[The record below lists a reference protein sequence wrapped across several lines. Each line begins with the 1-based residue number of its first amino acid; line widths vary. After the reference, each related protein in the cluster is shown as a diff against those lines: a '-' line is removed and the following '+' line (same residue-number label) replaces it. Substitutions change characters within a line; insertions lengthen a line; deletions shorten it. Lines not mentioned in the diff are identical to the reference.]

1 LFKKGEYSKKK
12 DVVEVP
18 FTLENGLIII
28 PVTIEGETY
37 RFLFDTG
44 APNVISTEL
53 SSKLTTKRKRSFRTS
68 DSQGNQTILDYVSLP
83 KIEIQ
88 GASFIN
94 MTAAVADLKK
104 TDAIAC
110 LGIDGL
116 IGANL
121 MRKASWQIDNL
132 NRVLRIAFDFEK
144 LHLPEGSF
152 VIPFSTEVTGT
163 PVLHLKIGN
172 TDIKKIQ
179 MDTGSVGFI
188 TTDMDSYKSVLMHET
203 VLAKRSSYGV
213 SSVGLFG
220 TAVNDSIFQLGVQQI
235 TLGDLVL
242 ENQIVEFKQA
252 KISLLGMAFLKNFLV
267 TIDWSK
273 NLLYLYPQREFH
285 NSFVES
291 FGISIMRAGNQMEVT
306 MITSGSEAD
315 KQGLKLGDKVVRLND
330 IDLHNPTLD
339 DYCRIIKLVRLLKVD
354 HLELEI
360 EKNGETH
367 IVKLNRLP
375 AIF

>member
-1 LFKKGEYSKKK
+1 IHNIHMPRIIFLLLILFLTSCNNSLINLFKKCEYSKKK
-12 DVVEVP
+12 HIVEVP

-179 MDTGSVGFI
+179 MDTG
-188 TTDMDSYKSVLMHET
+188 
-203 VLAKRSSYGV
+203 
-213 SSVGLFG
+213 
-220 TAVNDSIFQLGVQQI
+220 
-235 TLGDLVL
+235 
-242 ENQIVEFKQA
+242 
-252 KISLLGMAFLKNFLV
+252 
-267 TIDWSK
+267 
-273 NLLYLYPQREFH
+273 
-285 NSFVES
+285 
-291 FGISIMRAGNQMEVT
+291 
-306 MITSGSEAD
+306 
-315 KQGLKLGDKVVRLND
+315 
-330 IDLHNPTLD
+330 
-339 DYCRIIKLVRLLKVD
+339 
-354 HLELEI
+354 
-360 EKNGETH
+360 
-367 IVKLNRLP
+367 
-375 AIF
+375 

>member
-1 LFKKGEYSKKK
+1 K

-132 NRVLRIAFDFEK
+132 NRVLRIAFNFEK

-179 MDTGSVGFI
+179 MDTGSVGSI

-220 TAVNDSIFQLGVQQI
+220 TAVNDSIFQLEVQQI

-252 KISLLGMAFLKNFLV
+252 IISLLGMAFLKNFLV

-285 NSFVES
+285 NSF
-291 FGISIMRAGNQMEVT
+291 
-306 MITSGSEAD
+306 
-315 KQGLKLGDKVVRLND
+315 
-330 IDLHNPTLD
+330 
-339 DYCRIIKLVRLLKVD
+339 
-354 HLELEI
+354 
-360 EKNGETH
+360 
-367 IVKLNRLP
+367 
-375 AIF
+375 